1 MRISDWSSD
10 VCSSDLVRADAGVT
24 SFADLAGKTFIAG
37 GKGSFGER
45 RTRDVFDA
53 LGIGDK
59 VSFVDVE
66 MNAAV
71 PALKNG
77 QVAGFATAGSFPAP
91 YVTEAAAG
99 PAIRLLGLDRM
110 STRLNSSHYCAPRMP
125 PSA

>member
-1 MRISDWSSD
+1 MIRRPPRSTRTATLIPYTTLFRALTMHWI
-10 VCSSDLVRADAGVT
+10 VRADAGVT

-77 QVAGFATAGSFPAP
+77 QVAGFATAG
-91 YVTEAAAG
+91 
-99 PAIRLLGLDRM
+99 
-110 STRLNSSHYCAPRMP
+110 
-125 PSA
+125 

>member
-66 MNAAV
+66 LNAAV
-71 PALKNG
+71 PALTNG
-77 QVAGFATAGSFPAP
+77 QVAGFPTAGSFPAP
-91 YVTEAAAG
+91 NVPAAPAGTALRLRGLTAAAPEKG
-99 PAIRLLGLDRM
+99 KGAK
-110 STRLNSSHYCAPRMP
+110 
-125 PSA
+125 